1 MIFLLKALCRSAPGA
16 ARLQPRPGA
25 FGFADLTRGFDP
37 GMRLGDS
44 AAGVQPS
51 GFDTPRLVLDEW
63 KRVGVPR
70 GRPTLF
76 CAVVFR
82 GRRWGKP
89 AAFAAEKPPQGRKA
103 SPRRLV
109 PQRAGTAAGGAGG
122 RIFDAVRSPGSRR
135 PMRGAAGPLDLPRFH
150 AGGVFSRGRAG
161 PLSQFWGRTLRPG
174 VSCAAVRPPRSRLLR
189 AGCGQGVG
197 RARVRGDGARA

>member
-1 MIFLLKALCRSAPGA
+1 MVFLLKALCRSAPGA
-16 ARLQPRPGA
+16 ARLQPRPGV

-51 GFDTPRLVLDEW
+51 GFDTPRPVLDEW

-70 GRPTLF
+70 GS
-76 CAVVFR
+76 AVVFR

-122 RIFDAVRSPGSRR
+122 RIFDAVHSPGSRR
-135 PMRGAAGPLDLPRFH
+135 PMRGAASPLDLPRFH

-161 PLSQFWGRTLRPG
+161 PLSQLWGRTLRPG

-197 RARVRGDGARA
+197 RARVRGDRARA